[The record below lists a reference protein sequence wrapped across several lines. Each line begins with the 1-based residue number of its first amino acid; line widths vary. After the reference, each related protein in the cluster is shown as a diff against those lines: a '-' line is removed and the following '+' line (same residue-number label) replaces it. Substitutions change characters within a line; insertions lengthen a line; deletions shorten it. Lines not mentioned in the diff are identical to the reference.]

1 MELYSSGRV
10 LCNDLRRA
18 EAPLDGNAK
27 RSNSE
32 RTASYT
38 RDLVYSVERNGI
50 EPRLAKTESRAFN
63 TLAL

>member
-38 RDLVYSVERNGI
+38 RDLVYSVEREVSDPVLQKQNPAPSI
-50 EPRLAKTESRAFN
+50 H
-63 TLAL
+63 